1 MPARAAAAL
10 PRELRGRPHAA
21 PADARSEE
29 RIMPCGDS
37 EFLMWR
43 REWHTSGSPTLV
55 LDTQVNSYLPRHG
68 SALHGAAMR
77 HRAHRRSEARLRNV
91 DDYLKSDDT

>member
-1 MPARAAAAL
+1 MESKVHPEVVTNIRTAPWRGETGAGERAEPLRYAGARPAAAAL
-10 PRELRGRPHAA
+10 PRELRGRPHA
-21 PADARSEE
+21 ADARSEE

-55 LDTQVNSYLPRHG
+55 LDTQVNS
-68 SALHGAAMR
+68 
-77 HRAHRRSEARLRNV
+77 
-91 DDYLKSDDT
+91 

>member
-1 MPARAAAAL
+1 MESKVHPEVVTNIRTAPWPAGRRGPVSGLSLRYAGGPARAAGAAAL
-10 PRELRGRPHAA
+10 PRELRGRPHT
-21 PADARSEE
+21 ADARSEE

-55 LDTQVNSYLPRHG
+55 LDT
-68 SALHGAAMR
+68 
-77 HRAHRRSEARLRNV
+77 AR
-91 DDYLKSDDT
+91 

>member
-43 REWHTSGSPTLV
+43 RANGTRVGLQLSPSGT
-55 LDTQVNSYLPRHG
+55 PR
-68 SALHGAAMR
+68 
-77 HRAHRRSEARLRNV
+77 
-91 DDYLKSDDT
+91 

>member
-1 MPARAAAAL
+1 MESKVHPEVVTNIRTAPWPAGRRGPVSGLSLRYAGARRGCAAAAL

-55 LDTQVNSYLPRHG
+55 LDTQVNS
-68 SALHGAAMR
+68 
-77 HRAHRRSEARLRNV
+77 
-91 DDYLKSDDT
+91 

>member
-10 PRELRGRPHAA
+10 PRELRGRPHT
-21 PADARSEE
+21 ADARSEE

-55 LDTQVNSYLPRHG
+55 LDT
-68 SALHGAAMR
+68 
-77 HRAHRRSEARLRNV
+77 AR
-91 DDYLKSDDT
+91 